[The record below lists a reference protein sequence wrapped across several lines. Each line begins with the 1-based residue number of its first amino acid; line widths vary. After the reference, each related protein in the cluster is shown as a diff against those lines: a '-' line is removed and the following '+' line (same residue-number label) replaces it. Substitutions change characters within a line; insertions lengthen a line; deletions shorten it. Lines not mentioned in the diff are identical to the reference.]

1 MENDTNNVNQE
12 NIPEVFSSN
21 PQTGNEP
28 VEAVDSEQ
36 LVNMEVDV
44 NKTVEVN
51 TQVIPETGS
60 EPVNVQPVEPTKKSN
75 KWLVIIIV
83 IILLALV
90 GIGIY
95 FF

>member
-21 PQTGNEP
+21 PQTGN
-28 VEAVDSEQ
+28 
-36 LVNMEVDV
+36 
-44 NKTVEVN
+44 
-51 TQVIPETGS
+51 